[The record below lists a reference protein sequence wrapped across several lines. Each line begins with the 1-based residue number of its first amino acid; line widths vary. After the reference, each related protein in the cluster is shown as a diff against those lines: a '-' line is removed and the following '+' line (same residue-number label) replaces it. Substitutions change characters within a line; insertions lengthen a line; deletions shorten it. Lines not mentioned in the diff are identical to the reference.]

1 MTAVA
6 TASAPDAPE
15 ALAFELPPSLEA
27 HVPIDRTGRA
37 RSDVRLLVA
46 RGRDRSVRHH
56 RLADLPALLEAGDL
70 LVVNTSA
77 TMPAAAP
84 GHRPGGE
91 AVLVHFATPA
101 LGGLWV
107 VELRRP
113 ALGGN
118 RPLRD
123 ASRGEEIGLDAG
135 GVLRLV
141 APASP
146 VDADGRGVRLWFAE
160 TALGD
165 EVETWLARNGRPVRY
180 VDPSELVG
188 LDDYQTVFAD
198 PSSGAGSAEMPS
210 AGRPF
215 TAELV
220 SALVTAGVVVAPL
233 ELHAGVSSLEDG
245 ERPPPERY
253 RVPEATAALVD
264 HVHERAGR
272 VIALGTTVVRA
283 LESAA
288 DSQGRAHPSHG
299 WAEVVLGPERPA
311 LVVDGLVTGWHEPR
325 SSHLRLLEA
334 VTDRDLLE
342 RSYTAALAARYRWH
356 EFGDLHLILP

>member
-6 TASAPDAPE
+6 TASAPD

-27 HVPIDRTGRA
+27 HAPIERTGRA
-37 RSDVRLLVA
+37 RGDVRLLVA

-56 RLADLPALLEAGDL
+56 RLAELPALLEPGDL

-77 TMPAAAP
+77 TMPAAAS
-84 GHRPGGE
+84 GHRAGGE
-91 AVLVHFATPA
+91 AVLVHFATPV

-107 VELRRP
+107 IELRRP
-113 ALGGN
+113 VPGGN

-123 ASRGEEIGLDAG
+123 AHRGEEIGLDPG
-135 GVLRLV
+135 GVVRLI

-146 VDADGRGVRLWFAE
+146 VEGDGRGVRLWCAE

-165 EVETWLARNGRPVRY
+165 DVEAWLARNGRPVRY
-180 VDPSELVG
+180 VDTPEPVG

-198 PSSGAGSAEMPS
+198 RSTGAGSAEMPS

-215 TAELV
+215 TPDLV
-220 SALVTAGVVVAPL
+220 SALVTAGVAVAPL

-245 ERPPPERY
+245 ERPTPERY

-264 HVHERAGR
+264 HVHQRAGR

-288 DSQGRAHPSHG
+288 DSHGRAHPSHG

-325 SSHLRLLEA
+325 SSHLHLLEA
-334 VTDRDLLE
+334 VADRDLLE

>member
-6 TASAPDAPE
+6 TAPD

-27 HVPIDRTGRA
+27 HVPIERSGGA
-37 RSDVRLLVA
+37 RGDVRLLVA
-46 RGRDRSVRHH
+46 RGSDRSVGHH
-56 RLADLPALLEAGDL
+56 RLTELPALLEPGDL
-70 LVVNTSA
+70 LVINTSA

-84 GHRPGGE
+84 GHRAGGE
-91 AVLVHFATPA
+91 PVLVHFATPA

-113 ALGGN
+113 VPGGN
-118 RPLRD
+118 RPLRS
-123 ASRGEEIGLDAG
+123 ASRGEDIALDAG
-135 GVLRLV
+135 GALRLI

-146 VDADGRGVRLWFAE
+146 VDADGRGVRLWYAE

-165 EVETWLARNGRPVRY
+165 EVEAWLARNGRPVRY
-180 VDPSELVG
+180 VDTPEAVG

-198 PSSGAGSAEMPS
+198 PSTGAGSAEMPS

-215 TAELV
+215 TPELV
-220 SALVTAGVVVAPL
+220 TALVTAGVVVAPL

-264 HVHERAGR
+264 HVHDRGGR

-288 DSQGRAHPSHG
+288 DSHGRAHPGRG
-299 WAEVVLGPERPA
+299 WAEVVLGPERRA
-311 LVVDGLVTGWHEPR
+311 VVVDGLITGWHEPR

-334 VTDRDLLE
+334 VSDRDLLE